1 MMTNMMVILITI
13 TSFSLSTA
21 LAFYWI
27 TTYAFI
33 SIQTFIFKKLLND
46 KKNSNNKS
54 IKSKLEMKRGMKYGS
69 NN

>member
-1 MMTNMMVILITI
+1 MIVL

-21 LAFYWI
+21 LSFYWI

-33 SIQTFIFKKLLND
+33 SIQTYMFKKLIKNKND
-46 KKNSNNKS
+46 KPKKKLK
-54 IKSKLEMKRGMKYGS
+54 IKDKLDLKRGKYG